1 MITLPIAKIN
11 LGLNIT
17 EKRSDGYHNLE
28 TLFYPV
34 HGLQDALEV
43 VPMKESH
50 TTLPYNLQVI
60 GAAIAGNAADNLV
73 VKAYLLLKHDYPTL
87 PAVDIFM
94 IKHIPMGAGLGGGSA
109 DASYMLK
116 LLNEQ
121 FSLGIS
127 VEQLESYAA
136 QLGADCAFFIKSQPV
151 YATGIGNVF
160 QPIELSLK
168 GYHLVIVKPDVFV
181 STKEAFAG
189 MVPQKPTHSLLEL
202 SRLPLTEW
210 KERMVN
216 DFEKSVFQLHPQ
228 LAQIKA
234 DLYAQGALY
243 AAMSGSGSSL
253 FGIFATPLKEV
264 DQLFAPHH
272 CYQYMLE

>member
-11 LGLNIT
+11 LGLTIT
-17 EKRSDGYHNLE
+17 EKRPDGYHNLE

-34 HGLQDALEV
+34 HGLHDALEV
-43 VPMKESH
+43 VPMQEESE
-50 TTLPYNLQVI
+50 LPYKLRVI
-60 GAAIAGNAADNLV
+60 GAPIAGKAEDNLV

-127 VEQLESYAA
+127 TSQLEVYAA
-136 QLGADCAFFIKSQPV
+136 QLGADCAFFIKSEPV
-151 YATGIGNVF
+151 FATGIGNLF

-168 GYHLVIVKPDVFV
+168 GYWLLIVKPDIFV

-189 MVPQKPTHSLLEL
+189 ITPQQPTHSLQAM
-202 SRLPLTEW
+202 SKRPISEW
-210 KERMVN
+210 REFIVN
-216 DFEKSVFQLHPQ
+216 DFEKSVFAAHPQ
-228 LAQIKA
+228 LAQIKEK
-234 DLYAQGALY
+234 LYEQGALY

-253 FGIFATPLKEV
+253 YGIFQTPLEEAES
-264 DQLFAPHH
+264 LFAPHT
-272 CYQYMLE
+272 CYQHCLE